1 MLRVRANREPR
12 AEKAAARW
20 PGLSS
25 YAIAAFLIKFAK
37 HMALLASFMIVGHA
51 TGRATI
57 GEFGIFF
64 TVATSALIYSAG
76 RSLERRLPT
85 PTRLPL
91 SEP

>member
-1 MLRVRANREPR
+1 MSRVRAKPEAH

-25 YAIAAFLIKFAK
+25 YAIAAFLIKLAK
-37 HMALLASFMIVGHA
+37 HMALLASFMIVGSA

-57 GEFGIFF
+57 SESGIFF
-64 TVATSALIYSAG
+64 LVATSALIYSVG

>member
-1 MLRVRANREPR
+1 MSRVRANREPR
-12 AEKAAARW
+12 AERAGVRR
-20 PGLSS
+20 PGLSIH
-25 YAIAAFLIKFAK
+25 AIAAFLIKFAK
-37 HMALLASFMIVGHA
+37 HMALLASFMIAGHA

-57 GEFGIFF
+57 SEFGIFF
-64 TVATSALIYSAG
+64 TVATSALIYSVG